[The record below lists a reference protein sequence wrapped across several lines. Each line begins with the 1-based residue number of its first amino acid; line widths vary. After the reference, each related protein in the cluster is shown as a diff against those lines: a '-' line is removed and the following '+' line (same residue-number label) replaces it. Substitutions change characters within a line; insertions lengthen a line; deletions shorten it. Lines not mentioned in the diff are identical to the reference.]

1 VVFPNDWQIVD
12 RDSARLGLTN
22 EIAVG
27 VAGANHQT
35 ICKFDRAESQKYKP
49 VWIAIKNLAE
59 DALQHHSLL
68 SEAQGGSKVETP
80 SEGRKRWSSQRS
92 VATSEKTYRVRG
104 IPSDYNR
111 KRTRELLE
119 AILKDDGTI
128 VGVDVASLA
137 KHPSRQTKVATVTFK
152 QTPARLSPS
161 KDEWTFKVPEPES
174 HQPADGDEELDAIA
188 KFSQITVDSHFKGI
202 TPLTSFNNSSDH
214 KLESVFNPPSLV
226 ATQLIR
232 SAALRYLDSEVTP
245 LDLSKSEGDHTC
257 GSAILSLLT
266 FPVFASCFT
275 GTKRSCTVVNHFK
288 TSRLLPPHFD
298 WILRP

>member
-1 VVFPNDWQIVD
+1 M
-12 RDSARLGLTN
+12 
-22 EIAVG
+22 
-27 VAGANHQT
+27 
-35 ICKFDRAESQKYKP
+35 
-49 VWIAIKNLAE
+49 
-59 DALQHHSLL
+59 
-68 SEAQGGSKVETP
+68 
-80 SEGRKRWSSQRS
+80 RWSSRRS

-128 VGVDVASLA
+128 VGVDVTSLA

-152 QTPARLSPS
+152 QTPVRLSS
-161 KDEWTFKVPEPES
+161 YRDEWTFKVPEPES
-174 HQPADGDEELDAIA
+174 HQPASSDEEIDAIA
-188 KFSQITVDSHFKGI
+188 KFSQITIDSHFKGI

-226 ATQLIR
+226 AIQLIR
-232 SAALRYLDSEVTP
+232 SAALRYLDLGVML

-257 GSAILSLLT
+257 GSAILSLSIFLA
-266 FPVFASCFT
+266 FESCFT
-275 GTKRSCTVVNHFK
+275 GTKRSCMVVDHFK
-288 TSRLLPPHFD
+288 TSRLLPPHSD